1 MYCKWKWTFQIA
13 QEVYEF
19 VLASGPLS
27 EHLKVSDV
35 TNLDIVVG
43 VSVGL
48 LWFGLF
54 FWFYFFSLRAIGVFK
69 IQAQAVN
76 PVSLIFLGKTQG
88 PAGLGH
94 WGCLVDAPAEGEW
107 RNQSPSLL

>member
-1 MYCKWKWTFQIA
+1 MHESA
-13 QEVYEF
+13 
-19 VLASGPLS
+19 LASGPLS

-35 TNLDIVVG
+35 TNLDIIVG

-48 LWFGLF
+48 LWFVF
-54 FWFYFFSLRAIGVFK
+54 FSGFIFFSLRAIGVFK

-76 PVSLIFLGKTQG
+76 PIALIFLGKTQG

-94 WGCLVDAPAEGEW
+94 GGCLVDAPAEGER
-107 RNQSPSLL
+107 RNQSPSLV

>member
-1 MYCKWKWTFQIA
+1 MHESA
-13 QEVYEF
+13 
-19 VLASGPLS
+19 LASGPLS

-35 TNLDIVVG
+35 TNLDIIVG

-48 LWFGLF
+48 LWFGFFFLVLF
-54 FWFYFFSLRAIGVFK
+54 FFSLRAVGVFK

-76 PVSLIFLGKTQG
+76 PTALIFLGKTQG

-94 WGCLVDAPAEGEW
+94 GGCLVDAPAEGER